1 MTEKKTIYGVYI
13 KSLLTKKVIVNINE
27 IGQNI
32 KQILENKIT
41 TVLEGKCIAEGFIK
55 PNSVKI
61 ISYSSGNVN
70 GENIEYIVVFDCMV
84 CHPVEGMLIEC
95 TSKTITK
102 AGIHAQVIDA
112 NNVIPLTVF
121 IARDHHNTDSYF
133 NSIKENMK
141 ITIKVIGIRY
151 ELNDPFICA
160 IGKLVKEQVESKMP
174 IKKPRLKIVSGGDDD
189 SDYDSDSYLNNIQD
203 DFQE

>member
-1 MTEKKTIYGVYI
+1 MTDKKPIYGVYI
-13 KSLLTKKVIVNINE
+13 KSLLTKKVIVNIND

-32 KQILENKIT
+32 KQILENKVT

-70 GENIEYIVVFDCMV
+70 GEKIEYIVVFDCMI

-112 NNVIPLTVF
+112 NGVMPLTIF
-121 IARDHHNTDSYF
+121 IARDHHNKDNHF
-133 NSIKENMK
+133 NSIKENMQ
-141 ITIKVIGIRY
+141 IMVKVIGIRY
-151 ELNDPFICA
+151 ELNDPYICA
-160 IGKLVKEQVESKMP
+160 IGKLLQERVNQTAQV
-174 IKKPRLKIVSGGDDD
+174 KKPRLKIVSGGDDSD
-189 SDYDSDSYLNNIQD
+189 SDTADNIEND
-203 DFQE
+203 LQEI

>member
-1 MTEKKTIYGVYI
+1 MTEKKAIYGVYI

-27 IGQNI
+27 IGQNV
-32 KQILENKIT
+32 KQILENKVT

-112 NNVIPLTVF
+112 NGVMPLTIF
-121 IARDHHNTDSYF
+121 IARDHHSTDNHF
-133 NSIKENMK
+133 NSIKENMQ
-141 ITIKVIGIRY
+141 IMVKVIGIRY
-151 ELNDPFICA
+151 ELNDPYICA
-160 IGKLVKEQVESKMP
+160 IGKLVKEQIESKMP
-174 IKKPRLKIVSGGDDD
+174 IKKPRLKIVSGGDD
-189 SDYDSDSYLNNIQD
+189 YDSDSGTDNIEND
-203 DFQE
+203 LQEI

>member
-1 MTEKKTIYGVYI
+1 MTDKKPIYGVYI

-32 KQILENKIT
+32 KQILENKVT

-70 GENIEYIVVFDCMV
+70 GEKIEYIVVFDCMI

-112 NNVIPLTVF
+112 NGVMPLTIF
-121 IARDHHNTDSYF
+121 IARDHHNKDNHF
-133 NSIKENMK
+133 NSIKENMQ
-141 ITIKVIGIRY
+141 IMVKVIGIRY
-151 ELNDPFICA
+151 ELNDPYICA
-160 IGKLVKEQVESKMP
+160 IGKLLQERVNQTVQV
-174 IKKPRLKIVSGGDDD
+174 KKPRLKIVSGGDDYESD
-189 SDYDSDSYLNNIQD
+189 SDTADNIEND
-203 DFQE
+203 LQEI

>member
-1 MTEKKTIYGVYI
+1 
-13 KSLLTKKVIVNINE
+13 
-27 IGQNI
+27 
-32 KQILENKIT
+32 
-41 TVLEGKCIAEGFIK
+41 
-55 PNSVKI
+55 
-61 ISYSSGNVN
+61 
-70 GENIEYIVVFDCMV
+70 MV

-112 NNVIPLTVF
+112 NNVIPLTIF

-141 ITIKVIGIRY
+141 ITVKVIGIRY

-160 IGKLVKEQVESKMP
+160 IGKLVKEKVESKMP

-189 SDYDSDSYLNNIQD
+189 SYDSDSDVNNIED

>member
-1 MTEKKTIYGVYI
+1 MTDKKPIYGVYI

-32 KQILENKIT
+32 KQILENKVT

-70 GENIEYIVVFDCMV
+70 GEKIEYIVVFDCMV

-112 NNVIPLTVF
+112 NGVMPLTIF
-121 IARDHHNTDSYF
+121 IARDHHNKDNHF
-133 NSIKENMK
+133 NSIKENMQ
-141 ITIKVIGIRY
+141 ITVKVIGIRY
-151 ELNDPFICA
+151 ELNDPYICA
-160 IGKLVKEQVESKMP
+160 IGKLIQERVDQAMQV
-174 IKKPRLKIVSGGDDD
+174 KKPKLKIVYGGDDTD
-189 SDYDSDSYLNNIQD
+189 SDTDNIEND
-203 DFQE
+203 LQEI

>member
-13 KSLLTKKVIVNINE
+13 KSLLTKKVIVSINE

-102 AGIHAQVIDA
+102 AGIHAQVIDS
-112 NNVIPLTVF
+112 NGVIPLTMF

-133 NSIKENMK
+133 NSIKENMQ
-141 ITIKVIGIRY
+141 IMVKVIGIRY
-151 ELNDPFICA
+151 ELNDPYICA
-160 IGKLVKEQVESKMP
+160 IGKLVKEQIDSKMP
-174 IKKPRLKIVSGGDDD
+174 IKKPRLKIVSGGDD
-189 SDYDSDSYLNNIQD
+189 YDSDSGTDNIEND
-203 DFQE
+203 LQEI

>member
-1 MTEKKTIYGVYI
+1 MAEKNKGKIYGVYI

-27 IGQNI
+27 IGKNV

-55 PNSVKI
+55 PKSVNI

-102 AGIHAQVIDA
+102 AGIHAQVIDV
-112 NNVIPLTVF
+112 NDVMPLTIF

-133 NSIKENMK
+133 NSIKENMQ
-141 ITIKVIGIRY
+141 IMVKVIGIRY
-151 ELNDPFICA
+151 ELNDPYICA
-160 IGKLVKEQVESKMP
+160 IGKLVKEKIEPKMP
-174 IKKPRLKIVSGGDDD
+174 IKKPRIKIVSGGDDSD
-189 SDYDSDSYLNNIQD
+189 SDID
-203 DFQE
+203 DLQEDE